1 MTNEITITFPAI
13 PAQVIAELNETETIL
28 AQEEVAFPSSPFHN
42 KANCLSGRFRERFFG
57 LAQHNG
63 NIMIADYDMAT
74 SNYRVDRSLY
84 YERDGK
90 RVRGLLALDAFETD
104 HSGPESRHEK
114 RDAVVSLLPTGEW
127 ATGSSGTV
135 IGRLPWQGE
144 AQWWGCGVSASADSD
159 GDYNDI
165 DSDGSIRIVTDEEV
179 AEEYKVS
186 EIASDLVKALG
197 ELAKKLPERLTRKR
211 ALAESLK
218 AVTEQLAKLDEYN
231 RQSAH
236 STNKKNKII
245 LPPLFPLSSLPLPLP
260 PSFSPLPLPPSLLPF
275 LSFPSSSPSLPPSP
289 PGPLSLFP
297 LFPPCRPFPRAPPL
311 NYSRC
316 SLMMG

>member
-13 PAQVIAELNETETIL
+13 PTQVIAELNETETIL
-28 AQEEVAFPSSPFHN
+28 AQEEVAFVR
-42 KANCLSGRFRERFFG
+42 ALRERFFG

-104 HSGPESRHEK
+104 HTDRNRGTRSGTRLY
-114 RDAVVSLLPTGEW
+114 LLPTGEW
-127 ATGSSGTV
+127 LRIERDGHWTQC
-135 IGRLPWQGE
+135 QGE

-186 EIASDLVKALG
+186 EIASDLAKALG

-218 AVTEQLAKLDEYN
+218 AVTEQLAK
-231 RQSAH
+231 
-236 STNKKNKII
+236 
-245 LPPLFPLSSLPLPLP
+245 
-260 PSFSPLPLPPSLLPF
+260 
-275 LSFPSSSPSLPPSP
+275 
-289 PGPLSLFP
+289 
-297 LFPPCRPFPRAPPL
+297 
-311 NYSRC
+311 
-316 SLMMG
+316 